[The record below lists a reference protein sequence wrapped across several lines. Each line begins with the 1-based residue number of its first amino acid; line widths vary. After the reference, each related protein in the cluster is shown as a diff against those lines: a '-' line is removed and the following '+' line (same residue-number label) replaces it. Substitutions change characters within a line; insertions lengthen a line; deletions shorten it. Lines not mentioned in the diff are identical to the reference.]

1 MKKVIVEVLLLLIFA
16 TCSCSVTQD
25 PQPELSEPLPSP
37 TTSQLA
43 QSATSAPTQKPPELE
58 RLEDVWD
65 MAAARPG
72 ADIGEVF
79 QLFRL
84 KQSLGPRNLA
94 CYDETSGEVCEKIVE
109 AINIVGLRL
118 LESGEI
124 LEISVQV
131 LTVELTVRIK
141 FLVFHWRENPSIF
154 FTCLKSGVTLYNRCI
169 PCLGSCSGSLEVT
182 GPFSWLSQEWFLV
195 RTSSIGLFLGGVA
208 LAGLQDVIIII
219 KELIQII

>member
-25 PQPELSEPLPSP
+25 PQPELSEPLTSP

-109 AINIVGLRL
+109 AINIVGLAEEHATL
-118 LESGEI
+118 L
-124 LEISVQV
+124 LD
-131 LTVELTVRIK
+131 
-141 FLVFHWRENPSIF
+141 
-154 FTCLKSGVTLYNRCI
+154 
-169 PCLGSCSGSLEVT
+169 SLELPHRVVERDCELLMVT
-182 GPFSWLSQEWFLV
+182 QEVIAGRVNLSV
-195 RTSSIGLFLGGVA
+195 AKGIVIGWASEGGRNFEES
-208 LAGLQDVIIII
+208 DNC
-219 KELIQII
+219 

>member
-25 PQPELSEPLPSP
+25 PQPELSEPLTSP

-94 CYDETSGEVCEKIVE
+94 CYDQTSGEVCEKIVE
-109 AINIVGLRL
+109 AINIVGLAEEHATL
-118 LESGEI
+118 L
-124 LEISVQV
+124 LD
-131 LTVELTVRIK
+131 
-141 FLVFHWRENPSIF
+141 
-154 FTCLKSGVTLYNRCI
+154 
-169 PCLGSCSGSLEVT
+169 SLELPHRVVERDCELLMVT
-182 GPFSWLSQEWFLV
+182 QEFIAGRVNLSV
-195 RTSSIGLFLGGVA
+195 AKGIVIGWASEGGRNFEES
-208 LAGLQDVIIII
+208 DNC
-219 KELIQII
+219 

>member
-25 PQPELSEPLPSP
+25 PQPELSEPLTSP

-94 CYDETSGEVCEKIVE
+94 CYDQTSGEVCEKIVE
-109 AINIVGLRL
+109 AINVVGLA
-118 LESGEI
+118 EE
-124 LEISVQV
+124 
-131 LTVELTVRIK
+131 
-141 FLVFHWRENPSIF
+141 H
-154 FTCLKSGVTLYNRCI
+154 VTL
-169 PCLGSCSGSLEVT
+169 LLDSLELPHRVVERDCELLMVT
-182 GPFSWLSQEWFLV
+182 QEFIAGRVNLSV
-195 RTSSIGLFLGGVA
+195 AKGIVIGWASEGGRNFEES
-208 LAGLQDVIIII
+208 DNC
-219 KELIQII
+219 

>member
-25 PQPELSEPLPSP
+25 PQPELSEPLTSP

-109 AINIVGLRL
+109 AINIVGLA
-118 LESGEI
+118 EE
-124 LEISVQV
+124 
-131 LTVELTVRIK
+131 
-141 FLVFHWRENPSIF
+141 H
-154 FTCLKSGVTLYNRCI
+154 VTL
-169 PCLGSCSGSLEVT
+169 LLDSLELPHRVVERDCELLMVT
-182 GPFSWLSQEWFLV
+182 QEFIAGRVNLSV
-195 RTSSIGLFLGGVA
+195 AKGIVIGWASEGGRNFEES
-208 LAGLQDVIIII
+208 DNC
-219 KELIQII
+219 

>member
-25 PQPELSEPLPSP
+25 PQPELSEPLTGPA
-37 TTSQLA
+37 TSQIA
-43 QSATSAPTQKPPELE
+43 QTATSAPSAPAQKPPELE

-72 ADIGEVF
+72 ADIGQVF

-109 AINIVGLRL
+109 AINIVGLA
-118 LESGEI
+118 EE
-124 LEISVQV
+124 
-131 LTVELTVRIK
+131 
-141 FLVFHWRENPSIF
+141 H
-154 FTCLKSGVTLYNRCI
+154 VTL
-169 PCLGSCSGSLEVT
+169 LLDSLELPHRVVERDCELLMVT
-182 GPFSWLSQEWFLV
+182 QEFIAGRVNLSV
-195 RTSSIGLFLGGVA
+195 AKGIVIGWASEGGRNFEES
-208 LAGLQDVIIII
+208 DNC
-219 KELIQII
+219 

>member
-1 MKKVIVEVLLLLIFA
+1 MKKVIVGVLLLLSFA

-109 AINIVGLRL
+109 AINIVGLA
-118 LESGEI
+118 EE
-124 LEISVQV
+124 
-131 LTVELTVRIK
+131 
-141 FLVFHWRENPSIF
+141 H
-154 FTCLKSGVTLYNRCI
+154 VTL
-169 PCLGSCSGSLEVT
+169 LLDSLELPHRVVERDCELLMVT
-182 GPFSWLSQEWFLV
+182 QEFIAGRVNLSV
-195 RTSSIGLFLGGVA
+195 AKGIVIGWASEGGRNFEES
-208 LAGLQDVIIII
+208 DNC
-219 KELIQII
+219 

>member
-25 PQPELSEPLPSP
+25 PQPELSEPLHSP

-43 QSATSAPTQKPPELE
+43 KSATSAPTQKPPELE

-109 AINIVGLRL
+109 AINIVGLA
-118 LESGEI
+118 EE
-124 LEISVQV
+124 
-131 LTVELTVRIK
+131 
-141 FLVFHWRENPSIF
+141 H
-154 FTCLKSGVTLYNRCI
+154 VTL
-169 PCLGSCSGSLEVT
+169 LLDSLELPHRVVERDCELLMVT
-182 GPFSWLSQEWFLV
+182 QEFIAGRVNLSV
-195 RTSSIGLFLGGVA
+195 AKGIVIGWASEGGRNFEES
-208 LAGLQDVIIII
+208 DNC
-219 KELIQII
+219 

>member
-25 PQPELSEPLPSP
+25 PQPELSEPLHSP

-109 AINIVGLRL
+109 AINIVGLA
-118 LESGEI
+118 EE
-124 LEISVQV
+124 
-131 LTVELTVRIK
+131 
-141 FLVFHWRENPSIF
+141 H
-154 FTCLKSGVTLYNRCI
+154 VTL
-169 PCLGSCSGSLEVT
+169 LLDSLELPHRVVERDCELLMVT
-182 GPFSWLSQEWFLV
+182 QEFIAGRVNLSV
-195 RTSSIGLFLGGVA
+195 AKGIVIGWASEGGRNFEES
-208 LAGLQDVIIII
+208 DNC
-219 KELIQII
+219 

>member
-25 PQPELSEPLPSP
+25 PQPELSEPLTSP
-37 TTSQLA
+37 TTSQHA

-109 AINIVGLRL
+109 AINIVGLA
-118 LESGEI
+118 EE
-124 LEISVQV
+124 
-131 LTVELTVRIK
+131 
-141 FLVFHWRENPSIF
+141 H
-154 FTCLKSGVTLYNRCI
+154 VTL
-169 PCLGSCSGSLEVT
+169 LLDSLELPHRVVERDCELLMVT
-182 GPFSWLSQEWFLV
+182 QEFIAGRVNLSV
-195 RTSSIGLFLGGVA
+195 AKGIVIGWASEGGRNFEES
-208 LAGLQDVIIII
+208 DNC
-219 KELIQII
+219 

>member
-1 MKKVIVEVLLLLIFA
+1 MKKIVVGVLLLLSFA
-16 TCSCSVTQD
+16 TSSCGGTQD

-37 TTSQLA
+37 MTSQLA
-43 QSATSAPTQKPPELE
+43 QSATSAPTQKPSELE

-109 AINIVGLRL
+109 AINIVGLA
-118 LESGEI
+118 EE
-124 LEISVQV
+124 
-131 LTVELTVRIK
+131 
-141 FLVFHWRENPSIF
+141 H
-154 FTCLKSGVTLYNRCI
+154 VTL
-169 PCLGSCSGSLEVT
+169 LLDSLELPHRVVERDCELLMVT
-182 GPFSWLSQEWFLV
+182 QEFIAGRVNLSV
-195 RTSSIGLFLGGVA
+195 AKGIVIGWASEGGRNFEESA
-208 LAGLQDVIIII
+208 NC
-219 KELIQII
+219 